1 MALVLAVLL
10 VFSSC
15 SEPENQ
21 IPGSVESISVRV
33 VDGTGARTITPDGA
47 VDVTHYMITIHNDA
61 ENINQE
67 SGYLTK
73 GSMFSV
79 SNVPAGTWYATVDA
93 YIMRGENDY
102 LKVAS
107 AQSVA
112 QEVSA
117 GSSVTLTVNLDKNSL
132 LTDVKS
138 GDVTVTL
145 TMPSALAAASTTFYY
160 QYEITGL
167 TDDSFS
173 YSSSIT
179 SGTVGSDGTAEIT
192 ISAETAGLVQGAY
205 RLEITVQDSQTSPA
219 ITRKGVDVMRLL
231 PGLAA
236 TGAIDLSTY
245 EADQSF
251 QLTITDKIG
260 NKLTPSIQDGEE
272 TYTLASGVN
281 TLKVKLVEPVAES
294 ETIDWYVD
302 GTVDETVDETNAS
315 TGEYTLSFQPGN
327 HNVTAIVRD
336 TATAMAVGSISPFKV
351 SLVNSSI
358 EADLFTFEANDD
370 VEGGSW
376 TVTGTVEGFVQEDST
391 RFEIPSTYRGL
402 PVTRIAGDAFAG
414 RTDITGQLVL
424 PEQLVEI
431 ESGSSSSAAF
441 SNCSGL
447 TGDLLL
453 PDTLKSIG
461 DYAFRDTNI
470 SKVEDIEGAKLETIG
485 RGAFANCGKLEHASF
500 VEGLESIGRSA
511 FYGCSL
517 LVSIDIPDSVT
528 SIGGQAFSSCSSLV
542 SIDIPDGV
550 NSIGEYT
557 FWECSS
563 LESITIPN
571 NVTTIE
577 ESVFYGCSA
586 LVSIDIPDS
595 VTSIGGQ
602 AFRYASSLKSI
613 TIPNN
618 VTTIE
623 DSVFYGCSALV
634 SINIPDGVT
643 SIGEWAFAGCSSL
656 TGELVIPDSVTSI
669 GYSAFSGCSGF
680 TGDLVIPDS
689 VTSIGDY
696 AFSGCSGFTGNLV
709 IPESITSIGY
719 AAFKDCGSL
728 VSIEIPDSVISIG
741 GSAFSY
747 CVSLVSIKIPD
758 GVDSIGGSTFRGC
771 SSLVNIDIPDSVGSI
786 GSHAFYG
793 CSLLASI
800 NIPDGVGSIGEWAF
814 YSCSSLVS
822 IDIPDGVNSIGEY
835 TFWGCSSLE
844 SITIPDGL
852 TSIGKRAFHGC
863 SDLNGDLVIPDSVTS
878 IGGEAFLNCS
888 FENITVPWAEDSRPA
903 GWDEWWNSGYRG
915 QIIYS
920 E

>member
-1 MALVLAVLL
+1 MGAMALVLAVLL

-112 QEVSA
+112 QEVTA

-145 TMPSALAAASTTFYY
+145 TMPSALAAESTTFYY

-167 TDDSFS
+167 TNDSFT
-173 YSSSIT
+173 YSSSMT
-179 SGTVGSDGTAEIT
+179 SGTVGADGTAEIT
-192 ISAETAGLVQGAY
+192 INAETAGLVQGAY

-358 EADLFTFEANDD
+358 EAELFTFELNQD
-370 VEGGSW
+370 GKSY
-376 TVTGTVEGFVQEDST
+376 TVTGTVEGFVQPDST

-402 PVTRIAGDAFAG
+402 PVTRIGNSAFSG
-414 RTDITGQLVL
+414 GTDITGDLVI
-424 PEQLVEI
+424 PNSV
-431 ESGSSSSAAF
+431 
-441 SNCSGL
+441 
-447 TGDLLL
+447 
-453 PDTLKSIG
+453 KSIEN
-461 DYAFRDTNI
+461 YAFRN
-470 SKVEDIEGAKLETIG
+470 
-485 RGAFANCGKLEHASF
+485 
-500 VEGLESIGRSA
+500 
-511 FYGCSL
+511 
-517 LVSIDIPDSVT
+517 
-528 SIGGQAFSSCSSLV
+528 CSS
-542 SIDIPDGV
+542 
-550 NSIGEYT
+550 
-557 FWECSS
+557 
-563 LESITIPN
+563 
-571 NVTTIE
+571 
-577 ESVFYGCSA
+577 
-586 LVSIDIPDS
+586 
-595 VTSIGGQ
+595 
-602 AFRYASSLKSI
+602 
-613 TIPNN
+613 
-618 VTTIE
+618 
-623 DSVFYGCSALV
+623 
-634 SINIPDGVT
+634 
-643 SIGEWAFAGCSSL
+643 
-656 TGELVIPDSVTSI
+656 
-669 GYSAFSGCSGF
+669 F

-689 VTSIGDY
+689 VTSIGYYAFSGCSGFTGTLDIPENVTSIGGY

-709 IPESITSIGY
+709 IPDSVTSIGY
-719 AAFKDCGSL
+719 SAFNGCSGFTGTLTIGSK
-728 VSIEIPDSVISIG
+728 VETIESSAFYGCTGLTGALTIPDSVTSIG
-741 GSAFSY
+741 GYAFQ
-747 CVSLVSIKIPD
+747 
-758 GVDSIGGSTFRGC
+758 FC
-771 SSLVNIDIPDSVGSI
+771 SGFTGELKIPDSVKSI
-786 GSHAFYG
+786 GIDAFSG
-793 CSLLASI
+793 CSGFTG
-800 NIPDGVGSIGEWAF
+800 N
-814 YSCSSLVS
+814 
-822 IDIPDGVNSIGEY
+822 
-835 TFWGCSSLE
+835 
-844 SITIPDGL
+844 
-852 TSIGKRAFHGC
+852 
-863 SDLNGDLVIPDSVTS
+863 LVIPDSVTS
-878 IGGEAFLNCS
+878 IGAFAFSGCSGFTGELKIPDSVTSIGDYTFQNCSGFTGDLIFPDSVASIGYRAFYNCSGFNGSLTIGSNTKTIGEEAFYYCSDFTGSLVIPDSVTSIGEAAFRGCSGFNGTLTIGSNVETIGDYAFRNCS
-888 FENITVPWAEDSRPA
+888 GFTGDLAQAIL
-903 GWDEWWNSGYRG
+903 
-915 QIIYS
+915 
-920 E
+920 